1 MKSTLQVY
9 EYKIDSIDCTFFRI
23 FEDESQI
30 FPVFPRPRSMWSKV
44 AGISFHTQVKKVS
57 IPETGD
63 VASRDGWD
71 KIFSGSLRQPGFTN
85 GGVILW
91 NVVAKVRIDGVK
103 MEVRMERVVMSCADG
118 A

>member
-63 VASRDGWD
+63 VASRDGFMECSCEGQDWWSQD
-71 KIFSGSLRQPGFTN
+71 GS
-85 GGVILW
+85 
-91 NVVAKVRIDGVK
+91 
-103 MEVRMERVVMSCADG
+103 ADG
-118 A
+118 KSGHVMCQETEFLILCIISIGTSSTDH